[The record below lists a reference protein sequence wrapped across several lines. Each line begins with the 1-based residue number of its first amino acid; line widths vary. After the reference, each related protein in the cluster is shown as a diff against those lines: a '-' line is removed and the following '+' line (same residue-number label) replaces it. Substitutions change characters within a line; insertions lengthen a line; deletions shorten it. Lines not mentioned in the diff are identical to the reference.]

1 MSDGPAC
8 SELGIPYGA
17 ITDVIARYRP
27 PDLSAQALHFARTAV
42 LVARPPSV
50 PRARALLWASARLG
64 AWAEVVALELA
75 PEVLLHPS
83 VLERFLCSGL
93 DGASPTLRRTARSN
107 LRVVAR
113 AHGEVF
119 RHPDPVS
126 IRRDNPKAPYD
137 QRSIDGYFVLAAHQ
151 PTAARRQRL
160 TALLCLGLGAGLD
173 GVDLRHTRGCHIV
186 ARSGGVLVDVA
197 GPRARTVP
205 VLSTYHDRLLEAAG
219 NAGERFIC
227 GGELLGRKN
236 VTANLVGKLAGGTD
250 LPRLEVSRLRST
262 WLAEVADRFGIG
274 VLLGVSGLRRS
285 SRLSDFAGRGDP
297 PDEATVVSMCGGMR

>member
-27 PDLSAQALHFARTAV
+27 PGVSAQALAFAQGAV
-42 LVARPPSV
+42 SVARPPSV
-50 PRARALLWASARLG
+50 
-64 AWAEVVALELA
+64 
-75 PEVLLHPS
+75 
-83 VLERFLCSGL
+83 
-93 DGASPTLRRTARSN
+93 
-107 LRVVAR
+107 
-113 AHGEVF
+113 
-119 RHPDPVS
+119 
-126 IRRDNPKAPYD
+126 
-137 QRSIDGYFVLAAHQ
+137 
-151 PTAARRQRL
+151 
-160 TALLCLGLGAGLD
+160 
-173 GVDLRHTRGCHIV
+173 
-186 ARSGGVLVDVA
+186 
-197 GPRARTVP
+197 PRARTVP

-250 LPRLEVSRLRST
+250 LPRLEVARLRST
-262 WLAEVADRFGIG
+262 WLADVADRVGIG